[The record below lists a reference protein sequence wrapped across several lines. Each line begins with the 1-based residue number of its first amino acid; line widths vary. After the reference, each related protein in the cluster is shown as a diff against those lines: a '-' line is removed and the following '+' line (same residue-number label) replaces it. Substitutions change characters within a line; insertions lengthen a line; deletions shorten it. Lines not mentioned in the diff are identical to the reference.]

1 MRNNRQGTYF
11 PPMSELLPHDAP
23 MILLDEL
30 VAVSDTAVHC
40 RLTPTVEHFFFDDDA
55 GGVPGFVGIE
65 LMAQAVAAWDGYHAR
80 QRGKEPAVGFLL
92 GCRQYQ
98 AERSVFEESQI
109 LDIYAE
115 QVTVSQTLVVF
126 RCRIE
131 HSGQMLAS
139 SQLNVFVPTAAQ
151 LAEMGTR
158 SAS

>member
-1 MRNNRQGTYF
+1 MRNDRPGTQF
-11 PPMSELLPHDAP
+11 PPISELLPHDAP
-23 MILLDEL
+23 MLLLDEL
-30 VAVSDTAVHC
+30 VAVSDTSAHC
-40 RLTPTVEHFFFDDDA
+40 RLTPTAEHFFFDKGA

-80 QRGKEPAVGFLL
+80 LQGKEPAVGFLL
-92 GCRQYQ
+92 GCRQYL
-98 AERSVFEESQI
+98 ADCPLFEGNQV

-131 HSGQMLAS
+131 HSGQVLAS